1 MVLGLFLVVI
11 GVLFLLRN
19 LDMIDLPWYF
29 YSWQMLLI
37 GIGAFNFLTGNRSI
51 GFILAGIGIVF
62 LLPDIINFDFS
73 DLWPVILIIIGV
85 SFFLGNR
92 RKTASGSREVNLDVI
107 DEMAVLGGGERVV
120 TSQNFQ
126 GGKVTAMFGGHGIDL
141 RSAKLSPGT
150 HTIEVFTMFGGTEL
164 KVPEDWSVKSEVTP
178 ILGGFSDK
186 RRVTPSDPERVLVLK
201 GTVLFGGIE
210 ITN

>member
-19 LDMIDLPWYF
+19 LDIIDLPWYF

-37 GIGAFNFLTGNRSI
+37 GIGAFNFLTGNRSL
-51 GFILAGIGIVF
+51 GFIVAGIGIVF
-62 LLPDIINFDFS
+62 LFREILDFEFY
-73 DLWPVILIIIGV
+73 DLWPVILIIIGI
-85 SFFLGNR
+85 SFFFGNR
-92 RKTASGSREVNLDVI
+92 RKTGNGSREVNLDVI
-107 DEMAVLGGGERVV
+107 DEMAVLGGGERVI

-126 GGKVTAMFGGHGIDL
+126 GGKLTALFAGHEVDL
-141 RSAKLSPGT
+141 RGSKLEPGRQ
-150 HTIEVFTMFGGTEL
+150 TIEIFTMFGGTEI
-164 KVPEDWSVKSEVTP
+164 KVPEDWTVKSEVTP

-186 RRVTPSDPERVLVLK
+186 RKVTGSDPERVLVLK

-210 ITN
+210 VTN